1 MTQIEYIVQAM
12 RNLGGAA
19 TYSQLY
25 KEYEIVSG
33 IVLTPGKRLG
43 LGSLQKIVRQ
53 TH

>member
-43 LGSLQKIVRQ
+43 LGSL
-53 TH
+53 